1 MLYPLNHLSIFIF
14 FCIIIMDYEKLEKY
28 LQTYNE
34 DLLIEYLYNNV
45 DTSYNT
51 YLTLYDFIDENDI
64 DDEED
69 L

>member
-1 MLYPLNHLSIFIF
+1 MLYPLNHFINF
-14 FCIIIMDYEKLEKY
+14 YFLCIIIMDYEKLEKY

>member
-1 MLYPLNHLSIFIF
+1 
-14 FCIIIMDYEKLEKY
+14 MDNGKLQKY
-28 LQTYNE
+28 MRTFEE

-45 DTSYNT
+45 DVSYET
-51 YLTLYDFIDENDI
+51 YLTLKDFIDETDI

>member
-1 MLYPLNHLSIFIF
+1 
-14 FCIIIMDYEKLEKY
+14 MDYKKLDKY
-28 LQTYNE
+28 IQTYNE

-51 YLTLYDFIDENDI
+51 YLTLNDFIDDADME
-64 DDEED
+64 DEVD

>member
-1 MLYPLNHLSIFIF
+1 
-14 FCIIIMDYEKLEKY
+14 MDYEKLEKY

>member
-1 MLYPLNHLSIFIF
+1 
-14 FCIIIMDYEKLEKY
+14 MDYEKLEKY
-28 LQTYNE
+28 IRTYNE

-45 DTSYNT
+45 DVSYET
-51 YLTLYDFIDENDI
+51 YLTLKDFIDETDI